1 MKRWIIV
8 AALLILFGGT
18 IGDGYAFTYTYNNGT
33 GYPVK
38 VTAQLYDDADNPD
51 LHSSGDRGGSE
62 EPIAEHPVR
71 TQAYSEV
78 RRGER
83 RSDNEGIHLK
93 ANRDQT
99 GELEANGSYVISSK
113 FLLKSWTADVFLDN
127 KWEQV
132 LNMTCDLLPGNHT
145 FSIYFDEKK
154 DPGGTV
160 TRTWNALIK

>member
-1 MKRWIIV
+1 MRKSVMKKQV
-8 AALLILFGGT
+8 LFAALLVFVWTGMAGA
-18 IGDGYAFTYTYNNGT
+18 YTYTYNNGT

-38 VTAQLYDDADNPD
+38 VTAQLYDDAD
-51 LHSSGDRGGSE
+51 
-62 EPIAEHPVR
+62 
-71 TQAYSEV
+71 
-78 RRGER
+78 
-83 RSDNEGIHLK
+83 
-93 ANRDQT
+93 QT
-99 GELEANGSYVISSK
+99 GELEANGSYTISSK
-113 FLLKSWTADVFLDN
+113 FLLKSWTAEVFLDN